1 MKTGNPNPTPTPE
14 IQTPMP
20 PMDSADAM
28 PQMDNTQQP
37 NAMGGN
43 PNLNGDMPQEGNGDS
58 PYDTGF
64 DAGVEADEDEDPKKF
79 IQQLTGKLS
88 QSLNKYNNE
97 NGDDAEL
104 SKYVGKMIARA
115 AAKGLDEKGKKDLIK
130 TINTTESD
138 EDEGMPDN
146 SEGMDDEQ
154 MSDEMPMNECV
165 FKKSEIKVLKEE
177 LNQHLGND
185 KSNMVEKDIPKR
197 SKKKT
202 PFSAKQFK

>member
-1 MKTGNPNPTPTPE
+1 MKTGKPNPIPTLEP
-14 IQTPMP
+14 QTSMP
-20 PMDSADAM
+20 PMDD
-28 PQMDNTQQP
+28 TQQS
-37 NAMGGN
+37 NAMGGI
-43 PNLNGDMPQEGNGDS
+43 PNMNGDMPQEDNGDS

-97 NGDDAEL
+97 NSDDTEL

-138 EDEGMPDN
+138 EDKEMPDDT
-146 SEGMDDEQ
+146 EGLNDEQ

-165 FKKSEIKVLKEE
+165 FKKSEIKTLKEE
-177 LNQHLGND
+177 LNQHLEND
-185 KSNMVEKDIPKR
+185 KADMGEKGLPKR